1 MSATK
6 ELTSNQELLN
16 WIDASEGAD
25 DGIEYLI
32 QYVRSDGSLAVWPG
46 YFDSEDECWRTAD
59 GKQVTPLRVAE
70 MPIGPQTN
78 D

>member
-16 WIDASEGAD
+16 WIDASAGAD

-32 QYVRSDGSLAVWPG
+32 QYVRTDGSLAVWPG

-59 GKQVTPLRVAE
+59 CKKVTPLRVAE
-70 MPIGPQTN
+70 MPIGPAN